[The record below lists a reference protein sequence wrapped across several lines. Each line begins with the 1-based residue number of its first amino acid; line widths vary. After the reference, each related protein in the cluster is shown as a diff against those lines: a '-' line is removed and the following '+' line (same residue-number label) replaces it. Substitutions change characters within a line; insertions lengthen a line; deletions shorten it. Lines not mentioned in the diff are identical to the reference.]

1 MSDLRLSAEDAA
13 DLEVISAFLQDAVTR
28 VGDLAYLP
36 GARRF
41 AMVVNRFRWEGE
53 TSTSKQA
60 SAQRTHERV
69 RTGLHFENVLKA
81 QARGLKRDNPQ
92 GVLNL
97 LAIRFEELDTPSGIV
112 VLTFSGGGEL
122 RLEVE
127 ALDAHL
133 SDLGLVWPT
142 SNLPAHD
149 LS

>member
-1 MSDLRLSAEDAA
+1 MSDLRLSAEDAT

-53 TSTSKQA
+53 TATSKQP

-69 RTGLHFENVLKA
+69 RTGLHFENVLRA

-97 LAIRFEELDTPSGIV
+97 LAIRFEELDAPSGIV

-133 SDLGLVWPT
+133 SDLGLVWST

>member
-36 GARRF
+36 GTRRF

-53 TSTSKQA
+53 TSTSKQT

-133 SDLGLVWPT
+133 SDLGLVWETPH
-142 SNLPAHD
+142 LPEHD
-149 LS
+149 LG